1 MATMLAGFKAG
12 LRPHEKLAIADFLG
26 AAVIGGPARIRE
38 GLTALQQATAADEMM
53 FVCDIFDPTLRL
65 RSLDIATAICREE

>member
-26 AAVIGGPARIRE
+26 AAVIGGPA
-38 GLTALQQATAADEMM
+38 
-53 FVCDIFDPTLRL
+53 LRL
-65 RSLDIATAICREE
+65 HSLDIAAKICDDD